1 MALHDELER
10 KRIDPECF
18 PRLLKSSTKV
28 EKRDRRCASGMLDSR
43 GELKDYFSRISLRK
57 MGSARFYPAE
67 QLSKIIWGI
76 CADPFAAELPSSCS
90 C

>member
-1 MALHDELER
+1 MAFQGELER

-28 EKRDRRCASGMLDSR
+28 EKRNRTCGSGTLDTRS
-43 GELKDYFSRISLRK
+43 ELKDYFSLISLEK
-57 MGSARFYPAE
+57 MGSARFNSAE
-67 QLSKIIWGI
+67 QLSKIIWGL
-76 CADPFAAELPSSCS
+76 CAEPFTAELPPPCS